1 MSKKIV
7 VIGSSNVDFIMKMP
21 RLPKVG
27 ESVPNGKFM
36 QTYGGKGANQ
46 AVGAAKAGGE
56 VWLINCVGD
65 DNYGPLVVEN
75 LRKGGVH
82 TDFVTSMPGYTS
94 GAAIVLVGEEGQ
106 NYLSIDPGAN
116 YALTPEMLIPHK
128 EFISDAAMMVLQYE
142 VIPETL
148 YTSIAMAKEMGIP
161 VIFNFAP
168 AAEMDVSYLEGLD
181 YLVVNETEAEF
192 VCGFAVEDEAGVIK
206 ASQKLLTLGVKT
218 VIVTLGAKGAF
229 VAGNGWSTIVPSFKV
244 EAVDTTAAGDTFC
257 GTLATALVEGKA
269 LLEAV
274 RFANAAA
281 AVCVT
286 RLGAQPSIPTRAQIE
301 AMLESQSHP

>member
-1 MSKKIV
+1 MSKKII

-75 LRKGGVH
+75 LRQGGVH
-82 TDFVTSMPGYTS
+82 TDYVTSMPGYTS

-116 YALTPEMLIPHK
+116 YALTPEMLAPLK
-128 EFISDAAMMVLQYE
+128 DFISDAAMMVLQYE

-148 YTSIAMAKEMGIP
+148 YASIQMARELSIP
-161 VIFNFAP
+161 IIFNFAP
-168 AAEMDVSYLEGLD
+168 AAEIDVSYLEGLD

-192 VCGFAVEDEAGVIK
+192 VCGFAVEDEGGVIK

-218 VIVTLGAKGAF
+218 VIITLGAKGAF

-244 EAVDTTAAGDTFC
+244 DAVDTTAAGDTFC
-257 GTLATALVEGKA
+257 GTLATALVEGKP

-286 RLGAQPSIPTRAQIE
+286 RLGAQPSIPTREQIE
-301 AMLESQSHP
+301 AMLEKQA

>member
-1 MSKKIV
+1 MSKKII

-56 VWLINCVGD
+56 VWFINCVGD
-65 DNYGPLVVEN
+65 DNYAPLVVEN
-75 LRKGGVH
+75 LRQGGVH

-116 YALTPEMLIPHK
+116 YALTPEMLAPHK
-128 EFISDAAMMVLQYE
+128 AFISDAAMMVLQYE

-148 YTSIAMAKEMGIP
+148 YASIQMARELGIP

-168 AAEMDVSYLEGLD
+168 AAEMDVSYLDGLD
-181 YLVVNETEAEF
+181 YLVVNETEAEYI
-192 VCGFAVEDEAGVIK
+192 CGFAVEDEAGVIK
-206 ASQKLLTLGVKT
+206 ASQYLLGMGVKT
-218 VIVTLGAKGAF
+218 VIITLGAKGAF
-229 VAGNGWSTIVPSFKV
+229 VAGNGWSTVVPSFKV

-257 GTLATALVEGKA
+257 GTLATALVEGKP

-286 RLGAQPSIPTRAQIE
+286 RLGAQPSIPSREEIE
-301 AMLESQSHP
+301 ALLKNQA

>member
-1 MSKKIV
+1 MSKKII

-116 YALTPEMLIPHK
+116 YALTPEMLAPHK
-128 EFISDAAMMVLQYE
+128 DFISDAAMMVLQYE

-148 YTSIAMAKEMGIP
+148 YASIAMARELSIP
-161 VIFNFAP
+161 IIFNFAP

-206 ASQKLLTLGVKT
+206 ASQKLLMLGVKT
-218 VIVTLGAKGAF
+218 VIITLGAKGAF
-229 VAGNGWSTIVPSFKV
+229 VAGKGWSTIVPSFRV

-257 GTLATALVEGKA
+257 GTLATALVEGKP

-286 RLGAQPSIPTRAQIE
+286 RLGAQPSIPTRAEIE
-301 AMLESQSHP
+301 AMLESQA

>member
-7 VIGSSNVDFIMKMP
+7 VIGSSNVDFIMKMS

-75 LRKGGVH
+75 LRQGGVH
-82 TDFVTSMPGYTS
+82 TDYVTSMPGYTS

-116 YALTPEMLIPHK
+116 YALTPEMLAPLK
-128 EFISDAAMMVLQYE
+128 DFISDAAMMVLQYE

-148 YTSIAMAKEMGIP
+148 YASIAMARELSIP

-168 AAEMDVSYLEGLD
+168 AAEIDVSYLEGLD

-192 VCGFAVEDEAGVIK
+192 VCGFAVEDEGGVIK

-218 VIVTLGAKGAF
+218 VIITLGAKGAF

-244 EAVDTTAAGDTFC
+244 TAVDTTAAGDTFC
-257 GTLATALVEGKA
+257 GTLATALVEGKP

-286 RLGAQPSIPTRAQIE
+286 RLGAQPSIPTREQIE
-301 AMLESQSHP
+301 AMLEKQA